1 MPVLVICP
9 KNPDSLKYNLI
20 LRDIS
25 PRLPHMD
32 RVTIGRLIS
41 FAIAG
46 AGFSNVGQFMRR
58 RIIQNISDQQVNN
71 ENKNI
76 LFLCFSKLKKSI
88 NLIDSTSLFIISP
101 LAWLSQPQ

>member
-9 KNPDSLKYNLI
+9 KNPDALKYNLI
-20 LRDIS
+20 LKDINR
-25 PRLPHMD
+25 RLPRMD

-58 RIIQNISDQQVNN
+58 RIIENISDHQVA
-71 ENKNI
+71 KI
-76 LFLCFSKLKKSI
+76 K
-88 NLIDSTSLFIISP
+88 
-101 LAWLSQPQ
+101 